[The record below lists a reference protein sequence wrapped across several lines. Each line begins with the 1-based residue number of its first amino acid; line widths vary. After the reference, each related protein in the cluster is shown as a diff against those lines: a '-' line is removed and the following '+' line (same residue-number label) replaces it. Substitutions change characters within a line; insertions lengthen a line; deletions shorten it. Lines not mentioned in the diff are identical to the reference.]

1 MTSATKSSSG
11 KLLGIS
17 GNDETGNAVPNI
29 GMQKKNLIQISIF
42 YNYLLLGGGKVYDDE
57 EESVAYNYSLF
68 HFMFFLAS
76 FYVMMTLT
84 K

>member
-29 GMQKKNLIQISIF
+29 GMQKENINF
-42 YNYLLLGGGKVYDDE
+42 N
-57 EESVAYNYSLF
+57 
-68 HFMFFLAS
+68 FL
-76 FYVMMTLT
+76 
-84 K
+84 